1 MPNLTLKK
9 RRPLW
14 YNLSPFNL
22 PLPGWVSIFHRIS
35 GVLLFLGLFWLLPLL
50 DSSLQSAEGFERFKD
65 TVSQPLMKLVL
76 IVLVWAYL
84 HHLCAGIRYLM
95 HDLHKADSLPA
106 ARKTAGTVF
115 VVSLIVTVILGVAIW

>member
-14 YNLSPFNL
+14 YNLSPVNL

-50 DSSLQSAEGFERFKD
+50 DWSLQSAESFETFKAS
-65 TVSQPLMKLVL
+65 VSQPFAKLAL
-76 IVLVWAYL
+76 IVLLWAYL
-84 HHLCAGIRYLM
+84 HHLCAGVRYLM

-106 ARKTAGTVF
+106 ARKTAVTVF
-115 VVSLIVTVILGVAIW
+115 AVSLILTVILGVAIW